1 MLDCAEA
8 RRRRSTDNGPWR
20 IVRNNGLVEQE
31 RVHLS
36 WALDLSP
43 ENPAILRRLGFRR
56 LNGDWVTQAEW
67 DAAARRAQT
76 VRADLATWAP
86 RMTEIRKGLESR
98 SSRKRKASE
107 SKLEVIRDASAIPAL
122 ERLAHQSEN
131 ADELA
136 LKALAEISD
145 HRAVLALARLAVT
158 SESFTT
164 QRVAAERLQ
173 DRNRDHFVPVMLASM
188 HSPSNTRTLS

>member
-1 MLDCAEA
+1 
-8 RRRRSTDNGPWR
+8 
-20 IVRNNGLVEQE
+20 
-31 RVHLS
+31 
-36 WALDLSP
+36 
-43 ENPAILRRLGFRR
+43 
-56 LNGDWVTQAEW
+56 
-67 DAAARRAQT
+67 
-76 VRADLATWAP
+76 
-86 RMTEIRKGLESR
+86 MTEIRKGLESR